1 LHDFEF
7 DPSDEADGFKQRSM
21 TAPKNYRSAVVGLGQ
36 VGLLF
41 DSDARRSGVWTHF
54 TAYERLSKHL
64 DLVAVCDPDR
74 SRQELAKQ
82 RRTTLRCYD
91 SLQELLDGEQLDIV
105 SLCTP
110 PEFHA
115 EQIVLC
121 AGRVKA
127 VICEKPLSTD
137 SQSARCALEAC
148 RNTGTLLVVNYYK
161 RFDGMVPSA
170 KAWLDDGRIGRVK
183 LVNGIFCG
191 PLGAVGSHMVDLL
204 RFLFGELKIENHAS
218 RADDRY
224 SILLQTESNT
234 LVHLHNVGP
243 REEFIFEMDAI
254 GEEGRIRLLNNCVDC
269 EFLRYRD
276 SDRYSGYRELYPV
289 PPQTPKMA
297 ERFLPL
303 FLETVEALRGERQT
317 LSSDG
322 ENALRTQLLIDGIA
336 DLLAQ

>member
-1 LHDFEF
+1 
-7 DPSDEADGFKQRSM
+7 M
-21 TAPKNYRSAVVGLGQ
+21 TVQKIYRSAVVGLGQ

-54 TAYERLSKHL
+54 TAYERLPVHL
-64 DLVAVCDPDR
+64 DLVAACDPDK
-74 SRQELAKQ
+74 SRQALARQ
-82 RRTTLRCYD
+82 RRPTLSCYD
-91 SLQELLDGEQLDIV
+91 SLEELLNGEKVDVV

-137 SQSARCALEAC
+137 SESARSALEAC
-148 RNTGTLLVVNYYK
+148 QNAGTLLMVNYYK

-183 LVNGIFCG
+183 LVSAIFCG
-191 PLGAVGSHMVDLL
+191 PLDAVGSHMIDLL
-204 RFLFGELKIENHAS
+204 RFFFGELKIENQGLKTA
-218 RADDRY
+218 DRY
-224 SILLQTESNT
+224 SILLRTENST
-234 LVHLHNVGP
+234 LVHLHNIGP

-254 GEEGRIRLLNNCVDC
+254 GDEGRIRLLNNCVDC
-269 EFLRYRD
+269 ELWRYRA

-289 PPQTPKMA
+289 PLQTPQMA

-303 FLETVEALRGERQT
+303 FLETVEVLRGERQALT
-317 LSSDG
+317 SDG
-322 ENALRTQLLIDGIA
+322 KNALQTQLLIDGIA
-336 DLLAQ
+336 NLLTR